1 MPGVGLKAE
10 AVIEMLAGR
19 FVAVAHGPSSS
30 NPLLWG
36 KAVQDERYA
45 LGRWRGGEPG
55 DTRISL
61 RCPKN
66 RH

>member
-10 AVIEMLAGR
+10 
-19 FVAVAHGPSSS
+19 VAHGPLSS

-45 LGRWRGGEPG
+45 LERWRGGEPV